1 MLSKFGILLDVKNFC
16 PVHRKKI
23 KMLKVGITG
32 GIGSGKS
39 TVCRLFEKFGVP
51 VYYADDRAKWLM
63 NHEEDLKAKLKE
75 SFGAAVYKEDGLL
88 DRAYLAGIVF
98 KDNAKLEILNSIVHP
113 AVFEDG
119 QAWQAEQEALGAVY
133 TLKEAALLFETG
145 SYKNLDRIIVVT
157 APEETRIKRVMER
170 DNTTAEEVRA
180 RINKQMPQEEKEKR
194 ADHIIT
200 NIAWE
205 TLNIQISDV
214 HEKLLYYAKRPKA

>member
-1 MLSKFGILLDVKNFC
+1 MFVSLEV
-16 PVHRKKI
+16 VKKI

-63 NHEEDLKAKLKE
+63 NHQEGLKE
-75 SFGAAVYKEDGLL
+75 QLKENFGAETYQEDGLL
-88 DRAYLAGIVF
+88 DRTYLAKIVF
-98 KDNAKLEILNSIVHP
+98 KDSAKLEILNRIVHP

-119 QAWQAEQEALGAVY
+119 EQWQIEQEELGAIY

-145 SYKNLDRIIVVT
+145 SYRNLDRIIVVT
-157 APEETRIKRVMER
+157 VPEEIRIKRVMER
-170 DNTTAEEVRA
+170 DSTTEEEVRA

-194 ADHIIT
+194 ADYIIT
-200 NIAWE
+200 NIAWK
-205 TLNIQISDV
+205 TLNIQISEV
-214 HEKLLYYAKRPKA
+214 HEKLVYHAKRPQK

>member
-1 MLSKFGILLDVKNFC
+1 MIVICLWIWVC
-16 PVHRKKI
+16 KKI
-23 KMLKVGITG
+23 KMLRVGITG

-63 NHEEDLKAKLKE
+63 NHKDDLKERLKE
-75 SFGAAVYKEDGLL
+75 NFGATTYNEEGLL

-119 QAWQAEQEALGAVY
+119 QEWQKEQEALGAVY
-133 TLKEAALLFETG
+133 SLKEAALLFETG
-145 SYKNLDRIIVVT
+145 SYKQLDKIIVVT

-170 DNTTAEEVRA
+170 DSVTEEEVRA

-194 ADHIIT
+194 ANYIIT

-205 TLNIQISDV
+205 TINIQISEV
-214 HEKLLYYAKRPKA
+214 HEKLMYYAKRPQQ

>member
-1 MLSKFGILLDVKNFC
+1 
-16 PVHRKKI
+16 
-23 KMLKVGITG
+23 MLKVGITG

-63 NHEEDLKAKLKE
+63 NYQEDLKVQLKE
-75 SFGAAVYKEDGLL
+75 NFGTAVYGADGFL

-98 KDNAKLEILNSIVHP
+98 KDTAKLEVLNSIVHP

-119 QAWQAEQEALGAVY
+119 QKWQAEQEALGAVY

-145 SYKNLDRIIVVT
+145 SYLNLDRIVVVT

-170 DNTTAEEVRA
+170 DNATEAEVRA

-194 ADHIIT
+194 ANYIIT
-200 NIAWE
+200 NLAWE
-205 TLNIQISDV
+205 TLNIQVSDV
-214 HEKLLYYAKRPKA
+214 HEKLLYDAKRPK

>member
-1 MLSKFGILLDVKNFC
+1 
-16 PVHRKKI
+16 
-23 KMLKVGITG
+23 MLKVGITG

-63 NHEEDLKAKLKE
+63 NHQEGLKE
-75 SFGAAVYKEDGLL
+75 QLKENFGAASYKEDGLL

-98 KDNAKLEILNSIVHP
+98 KDSAKLELLNSIVHP

-119 QAWQAEQEALGAVY
+119 KQWQIEQEALGATY

-145 SYKNLDRIIVVT
+145 SYLNLDRIIVVT
-157 APEETRIKRVMER
+157 VPEEIRIKRVMER
-170 DNTTAEEVRA
+170 DNTTEEEVRA
-180 RINKQMPQEEKEKR
+180 RMNKQMPQEEKEKR
-194 ADHIIT
+194 ADYIIT

-205 TLNIQISDV
+205 TLNIQISEV
-214 HEKLLYYAKRPKA
+214 HEQLVYQAKRPQK

>member
-1 MLSKFGILLDVKNFC
+1 
-16 PVHRKKI
+16 
-23 KMLKVGITG
+23 MLKVGITG

-63 NHEEDLKAKLKE
+63 NHQEDLKEKLKKH
-75 SFGAAVYKEDGLL
+75 FGTAVYGVDGVL

-98 KDNAKLEILNSIVHP
+98 KDTAKLEVLNSIVHP

-119 QAWQAEQEALGAVY
+119 QQWQAEQEALGAIY

-145 SYKNLDRIIVVT
+145 SYLSLDKIIVVT
-157 APEETRIKRVMER
+157 APEETRVKRVMER
-170 DNTTAEEVRA
+170 DSATEAEVRA

-194 ADHIIT
+194 ANYIIT

-205 TLNIQISDV
+205 TLNIQISEV
-214 HEKLLYYAKRPKA
+214 HEQLLYEAKRPKE

>member
-1 MLSKFGILLDVKNFC
+1 
-16 PVHRKKI
+16 
-23 KMLKVGITG
+23 MLKVGITG

-63 NHEEDLKAKLKE
+63 NNQEDLKRALKRE
-75 SFGAAVYKEDGLL
+75 FGEAVYRTDGLL

-98 KDNAKLEILNSIVHP
+98 KNTTKLEMLNSIVHP

-119 QAWQAEQEALGAVY
+119 QKWQAEQEALGVAY

-145 SYKNLDRIIVVT
+145 SYANLDKIVVVT
-157 APEETRIKRVMER
+157 APEETRIKRVMDR
-170 DNTTAEEVRA
+170 DKATEEEVRA

-194 ADHIIT
+194 ADYIIE
-200 NIAWE
+200 NLAWE
-205 TLNIQISDV
+205 TLNIRVSEL
-214 HEKLLYYAKRPKA
+214 HEKLLYYAKRPNA

>member
-1 MLSKFGILLDVKNFC
+1 VRLDIV
-16 PVHRKKI
+16 KKI
-23 KMLKVGITG
+23 EMLKVGITG

-39 TVCRLFEKFGVP
+39 TVCGLFEKFGVP

-63 NHEEDLKAKLKE
+63 NHQEDLKKQLKE
-75 SFGAAVYKEDGLL
+75 NFGAAVYNEEGLL

-98 KDNAKLEILNSIVHP
+98 KDSAKLNILNSIVHP

-119 QAWQAEQEALGAVY
+119 QQWQVEQEELGAVY

-145 SYKNLDRIIVVT
+145 SYLNLDRIIVVT
-157 APEETRIKRVMER
+157 VPEDIRIKRVIER
-170 DNTTAEEVRA
+170 DNTTEEEVRA

-205 TLNIQISDV
+205 TLNIQISDI
-214 HEKLLYYAKRPKA
+214 HEQLLYYAKRPKS